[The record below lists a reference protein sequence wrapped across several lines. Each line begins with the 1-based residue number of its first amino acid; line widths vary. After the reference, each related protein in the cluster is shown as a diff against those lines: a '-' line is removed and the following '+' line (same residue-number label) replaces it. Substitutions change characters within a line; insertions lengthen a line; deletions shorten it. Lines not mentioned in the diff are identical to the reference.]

1 MSQEFW
7 TPTLE
12 KNGGGGGDNN
22 NVPKADEGGILSSL
36 SSMSERGKI
45 LTSPRCWFTANGSDK
60 RFVA

>member
-1 MSQEFW
+1 MSQAFGIA
-7 TPTLE
+7 TLE
-12 KNGGGGGDNN
+12 THGGGGNN
-22 NVPKADEGGILSSL
+22 NVPKADEGGILSSR